1 MSHLGCELS
10 LTHPQVGPRDDNLF
24 HRGQRAEFE
33 LRVITPLVKPLSE
46 KIVNHM
52 SNRHDVV
59 VAGGSVGGLSF
70 AAEAAK
76 RGLDV
81 LVLEDDREIGEP
93 EKCDG
98 LVSLRQLRRYLA
110 PTVDC
115 IQSHVQ
121 RGVIHSPTGKRLSLN
136 ASALEVVVIDRSR
149 YDKQLAA
156 SATDWGAKIVT
167 GSRVKK
173 TKESGSL
180 VTVEADTTYE
190 CSIFVDATGPSSAIS
205 HNRACLIPAAKYEVE
220 GDWID
225 DGVVEVF
232 TDQEKYPG
240 FFAWVI
246 PCGNGIAKVGAA
258 GRGINSFG
266 ALDSFLSSRD
276 HKVLRKVAAPIF
288 VGGTRPQFTVGR
300 TVYVGESAGQVKP
313 TTAGGI
319 TTSVAAGV
327 IAGRWVSE
335 SILLK
340 DASLL
345 VNYQRDWE
353 GRFGKEFRAMKRLR
367 RLFESLTNDDLEKI
381 VAKLSSPR
389 VAERLAST
397 DFDFHASGLLAVLG
411 VRGVLGLASLLISV
425 EAKQALANLS

>member
-1 MSHLGCELS
+1 M
-10 LTHPQVGPRDDNLF
+10 N
-24 HRGQRAEFE
+24 
-33 LRVITPLVKPLSE
+33 
-46 KIVNHM
+46 
-52 SNRHDVV
+52 NRHDVV

-98 LVSLRQLRRYLA
+98 LVSLRQLRRYAA
-110 PTVDC
+110 PEDDC
-115 IQSHVQ
+115 IQSSVK
-121 RGVIHSPTGKRLSLN
+121 RGVIHSPAGKRLFLN

-149 YDKQLAA
+149 YDKQLAER
-156 SATDWGAKIVT
+156 ATACGARIIT
-167 GSRVKK
+167 GSRV
-173 TKESGSL
+173 TKSRESGST
-180 VTVEADTTYE
+180 VTVEADATYE
-190 CSIFVDATGPSSAIS
+190 CSVFVDATGPSSAIS
-205 HNRACLIPAAKYEVE
+205 HNRAGLIPAAKYEVE
-220 GDWID
+220 GDWIE

-246 PCGNGIAKVGAA
+246 PYGRGIAKVGVA

-276 HKVLRKVAAPIF
+276 HKVVRKVAAPIF
-288 VGGTRPQFTVGR
+288 VGGARPQFVVGR

-327 IAGRWVSE
+327 IAGRWVSD

-340 DASLL
+340 DESLL
-345 VNYQRDWE
+345 PNYQKDWE
-353 GRFGKEFRAMKRLR
+353 RQFGKEFRAMKRLR

-381 VAKLSSPR
+381 IAKLSRPR
-389 VAERLAST
+389 VAERLSST

-411 VRGVLGLASLLISV
+411 VRGVLSLASLLISV
-425 EAKQALANLS
+425 EAKQALASLS